1 MKAAHSRG
9 SISLRLTQAVLVA
22 LVAATLLAT
31 LVVLYATTAPPAQ
44 ASDAI
49 GVEVKADTSTTPPP
63 ATLGGYSMTPFAPDS
78 RPLFEDVSTVPASE
92 GGTLQFDLPMLHL
105 MVDENGWASN
115 WGHSYKGDVYFS
127 NGRHQLVMTLP
138 TNTHAFYLH
147 AQPNAYDTYTVT
159 ATADDGTTS
168 GPVPVRVGPP
178 DDQMSSAGYV
188 GFYSKDGSAL
198 NTIKVEVPS
207 DLFGVGIG
215 EFGIAYGYNFSG
227 FFSPVD
233 NPEVDT
239 NKAKAGS
246 AIPVKFSLGEDKGL
260 DIFESGYP
268 KSATMTCDSTDS
280 VDAIEETVTAGSS
293 SLSYDATTDQYTY
306 VWKTN
311 RAWANTCRQLVVKL
325 NDGSTPRLANFTFV
339 K

>member
-1 MKAAHSRG
+1 
-9 SISLRLTQAVLVA
+9 
-22 LVAATLLAT
+22 
-31 LVVLYATTAPPAQ
+31 
-44 ASDAI
+44 
-49 GVEVKADTSTTPPP
+49 
-63 ATLGGYSMTPFAPDS
+63 
-78 RPLFEDVSTVPASE
+78 
-92 GGTLQFDLPMLHL
+92 MLHL

-246 AIPVKFSLGEDKGL
+246 AIPVKFSLGRYRQMLWIGL
-260 DIFESGYP
+260 HDHA
-268 KSATMTCDSTDS
+268 ATF
-280 VDAIEETVTAGSS
+280 S
-293 SLSYDATTDQYTY
+293 SLPSTNSPLLNSAPALTNAT
-306 VWKTN
+306 
-311 RAWANTCRQLVVKL
+311 R
-325 NDGSTPRLANFTFV
+325 
-339 K
+339 